1 MFLKK
6 RTGAHGRLDRVAKL
20 YLAYKFLAALYFTY
34 PIFYQ
39 FATQTITPI
48 QIGLFFSAIGI
59 IGFLAEIPTGVI
71 ADKHGR
77 KLSGLTGM
85 AILSI
90 APLIIFF
97 GHTFPAYLVAAI
109 FYGLGR
115 ALLSGALES
124 LVYDHKSSSKKMY
137 RKVNALEISFG
148 QAGILA
154 GAALGGLLFSVN
166 PSLPFITEAAIG
178 MFCVFL
184 IALMDEQNGTDFV
197 KPTASHREH
206 FVQSMKYLF
215 ATPFL
220 RVLVFMGVTFSVMLG
235 MCIQFVNEAT
245 MIEHGFQ
252 PEVRGY
258 IISAAGVV
266 TLVILHFV
274 ILKLIKSDI
283 ARIIYIAGGAAVA
296 YLIMSLHG
304 ASLFLLGY
312 LIWCCLNATSSFI
325 RVMLHDRIPGSHRAT
340 VISNFKALATLL
352 GIAASTATG
361 LLVQKAGTPR
371 AAYLVFGV
379 IACCILVPSSY
390 WLIAHLRNGTNT
402 ALSDMIKFE

>member
-6 RTGAHGRLDRVAKL
+6 RTGSGRLDRVAKL

-39 FATQTITPI
+39 FAAQTITPI
-48 QIGLFFSAIGI
+48 QIGFFFSAIGI

-85 AILSI
+85 TILSL

-97 GHTFPAYLVAAI
+97 GHTFPAYLIAAI

-115 ALLSGALES
+115 ALLSGTLES
-124 LVYDHKSSSKKMY
+124 LVYDHKSSSKEMY

-154 GAALGGLLFSVN
+154 GAALGGILFSVN
-166 PSLPFITEAAIG
+166 PSLPFVTEAAIG
-178 MFCVFL
+178 MLCVFL
-184 IALMDEQNGTDFV
+184 ISLMDEQNGADFV

-206 FVQSMKYLF
+206 FAQSMKYLL

-220 RVLVFMGVTFSVMLG
+220 RVLVLMGVTFSVMLG

-252 PEVRGY
+252 PAVRGY
-258 IISAAGVV
+258 IISAAGVI
-266 TLVILHFV
+266 TLMILHFV
-274 ILKLIKSDI
+274 ILKFVKSDVE
-283 ARIIYIAGGAAVA
+283 RIIYIAVGAVVA
-296 YLIMSLHG
+296 YIIMSIYS
-304 ASLFLLGY
+304 APLFLLGY

-325 RVMLHDRIPGSHRAT
+325 RIMLHDRVPGSHRAT

-352 GIAASTATG
+352 GIGASTATG
-361 LLVQKAGTPR
+361 LLIQRAGTPR
-371 AAYLVFGV
+371 AAYIVFSA
-379 IACCILVPSSY
+379 IACCILLPSSY
-390 WLIAHLRNGTNT
+390 WLIAHLRKSDNAA
-402 ALSDMIKFE
+402 ALPDSN